1 MKELEIDKSQFKY
14 TLLVGEGAYF
24 ANSIFGLM
32 WEILT
37 HRFEHLWRDGKW
49 MD

>member
-1 MKELEIDKSQFKY
+1 MKEITIDTTEYKY
-14 TLLVGEGAYF
+14 TLLVGTGTYS
-24 ANSIFGLM
+24 ANSIFGLT
-32 WEILT
+32 WEVLT

>member
-1 MKELEIDKSQFKY
+1 MEEINIDTTECIY
-14 TLLVGEGAYF
+14 TLLVGEGVYY
-24 ANSIFGLM
+24 ANSISGLF
-32 WEILT
+32 WEMLT